1 MSTRNTKRPIP
12 EKGDPIVRAFLRLAG
27 AQGFPMRAVE
37 RWAGVTASAMRKW
50 RGGANAN
57 LSTIKAALN
66 AIDYDLVIIHTA
78 TGEIVGPLE
87 EDGMEFGGRSK

>member
-12 EKGDPIVRAFLRLAG
+12 EKGDPIVRAFLRLAR

-37 RWAGVTASAMRKW
+37 QWAGVTASAMRKW

-66 AIDYDLVIIHTA
+66 AIDYDLVIINTT

-87 EDGMEFGGRSK
+87 EDGVKFGWSLK